1 VRGEGVKIKKM
12 KKKKKKKKKKL
23 MFLGAATAGG
33 F

>member
-1 VRGEGVKIKKM
+1 MRGEGVKIKKM

>member
-1 VRGEGVKIKKM
+1 MRGEGVKIKKM
-12 KKKKKKKKKKL
+12 KKKKKKKKKL